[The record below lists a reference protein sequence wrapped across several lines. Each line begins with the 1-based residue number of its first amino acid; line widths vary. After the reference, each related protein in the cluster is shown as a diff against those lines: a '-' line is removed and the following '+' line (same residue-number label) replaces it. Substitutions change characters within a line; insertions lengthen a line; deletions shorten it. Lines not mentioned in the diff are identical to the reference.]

1 VNSPQCDG
9 RSPLDIT
16 VDPLSEVPIYQQIRD
31 RVVEAIAAGDLT
43 RGQGLASVRSVSA
56 EFGINP
62 ATVAKA
68 YELLRSEGLVATN
81 SRSGSTIARDP
92 ASGPPADAFGEYWR
106 GRLRTLL
113 AEAHVQGLTSA
124 AIIANCAAVVSDF
137 TGVNSGGN
145 EKCSGST

>member
-1 VNSPQCDG
+1 MVDV
-9 RSPLDIT
+9 T

-81 SRSGSTIARDP
+81 IRSGSTIARDP
-92 ASGPPADAFGEYWR
+92 SSGPPLDGVIDQWR
-106 GRLRTLL
+106 ARLFTLL
-113 AEAHVQGLTSA
+113 AEAHAQGLTA
-124 AIIANCAAVVSDF
+124 EAILANCQDVIGEF
-137 TGVNSGGN
+137 GGITTGGN

>member
-1 VNSPQCDG
+1 MDV
-9 RSPLDIT
+9 T

-68 YELLRSEGLVATN
+68 YELLRADGLVVTN
-81 SRSGSTIARDP
+81 IRAGSTIARDP
-92 ASGPPADAFGEYWR
+92 RSGPPPEEFMQPWR
-106 GRLRTLL
+106 QRLRMVL
-113 AEAHVQGLTSA
+113 AQAHAQGLTRE
-124 AIIANCAAVVSDF
+124 AILATCAAVAGDV
-137 TGVNSGGN
+137 TGATSGGS
-145 EKCSGST
+145 ERCSGST

>member
-1 VNSPQCDG
+1 M
-9 RSPLDIT
+9 DIT

-68 YELLRSEGLVATN
+68 YELLRSEGLIATN
-81 SRSGSTIARDP
+81 IRSGSTIARDP
-92 ASGPPADAFGEYWR
+92 ASGPPPKVFTEHWR
-106 GRLRTLL
+106 QRLRTVL
-113 AEAHVQGLTSA
+113 AEAHAQGLTA
-124 AIIANCAAVVSDF
+124 EAILGDCQAVVGEFSGM
-137 TGVNSGGN
+137 TTGGN
-145 EKCSGST
+145 ERCSGST

>member
-1 VNSPQCDG
+1 V
-9 RSPLDIT
+9 DIT

-31 RVVEAIAAGDLT
+31 RVVEAIAAGDLS

-81 SRSGSTIARDP
+81 IRAGSTIARDP
-92 ASGPPADAFGEYWR
+92 ASGPPPDGVADRWR
-106 GRLRTLL
+106 ARLHTIL
-113 AEAHVQGLTSA
+113 AEAHAQGMTA
-124 AIIANCAAVVSDF
+124 EAILVDCRAVVGEFSGM
-137 TGVNSGGN
+137 TTGGN
-145 EKCSGST
+145 ERCSGST

>member
-1 VNSPQCDG
+1 M
-9 RSPLDIT
+9 
-16 VDPLSEVPIYQQIRD
+16 SEVPIYQQIRD

-81 SRSGSTIARDP
+81 VRSGSTIARDP
-92 ASGPPADAFGEYWR
+92 ASGPPPNGVVDHWR
-106 GRLRTLL
+106 ARLLTIL
-113 AEAHVQGLTSA
+113 AEAHAHGMA
-124 AIIANCAAVVSDF
+124 GEAILANCRAVIDEF
-137 TGVNSGGN
+137 GGTTTGGN
-145 EKCSGST
+145 ERCSGST